1 MSAAKT
7 KVLVAMSG
15 GVDSS
20 VAAAMLLEQG
30 CDVTGVFMCLG
41 TAGASGGL
49 DSPAA
54 DRASKGC
61 CSPQDAAD
69 ARRVADCLG
78 IDLFVLN
85 LADEFGAVVDDFVR
99 EYSAGRTPNPCIHCN
114 ARIKFGRLLHHA
126 EAVGADYV
134 ATGHYARIVESASDR
149 SLPVAA
155 RGTAP
160 RLIARAAAR
169 AKDQSYAL
177 FAVSRESLGRI
188 LLPVGDVGDK
198 QSLRRRAREL
208 GLPVH
213 DKPDSQE
220 VCFVPDDD
228 YVSLLA
234 RLAPEALRSGQVLD
248 SSGKVLGRHEG
259 YARFTIGQRKGVRI
273 AGKTPMYVTR
283 IDPATATVTLG
294 PRSDLACRRL
304 RAARPIGMRPF
315 QASSTQSCKSA
326 ITTPAHRRE

>member
-1 MSAAKT
+1 MR
-7 KVLVAMSG
+7 G
-15 GVDSS
+15 
-20 VAAAMLLEQG
+20 LL
-30 CDVTGVFMCLG
+30 
-41 TAGASGGL
+41 
-49 DSPAA
+49 SPL
-54 DRASKGC
+54 
-61 CSPQDAAD
+61 Q
-69 ARRVADCLG
+69 
-78 IDLFVLN
+78 
-85 LADEFGAVVDDFVR
+85 
-99 EYSAGRTPNPCIHCN
+99 
-114 ARIKFGRLLHHA
+114 
-126 EAVGADYV
+126 
-134 ATGHYARIVESASDR
+134 
-149 SLPVAA
+149 
-155 RGTAP
+155 TAP
-160 RLIARAAAR
+160 YQSRLAERRLRLIARAAAR

-304 RAARPIGMRPF
+304 RAARANWH
-315 QASSTQSCKSA
+315 ASVSGEFDA
-326 ITTPAHRRE
+326 IVQIRYNHAAHRHE